1 VDLMVKPMSGDTG
14 DGIITA
20 PDAPAVTTGAQDS
33 TATETAQLEV
43 DDVSVRF
50 GGVHALT
57 DVSFTLSKGVLGAV
71 IGPNGAGK
79 TTLFNCITGIYRP
92 TSGEI
97 RFEGQAVNKLAQH
110 KVARLGIARTFQN
123 LALFSGMTV
132 IDNLMLGRY
141 LHGRRGLLAGAFF
154 WPVVRDEVRQRER
167 VEHIIDMLEI
177 NPYRNTYVKDLA
189 YGLQKRVEFGR
200 ALAQEGRLL
209 LLDEPMAGMTS
220 EEKEDMARFILDV
233 RAELGTTMLLVEHDM
248 GVVMDIAEQICVF
261 DFGVK
266 IAEGTPQQIQRDDR
280 VIAAYLGDKKKL
292 ADVAVDEE
300 DEAAAALLTG

>member
-1 VDLMVKPMSGDTG
+1 MAEPTSDGTG
-14 DGIITA
+14 
-20 PDAPAVTTGAQDS
+20 
-33 TATETAQLEV
+33 TETASTAGALLEV

-57 DVSFTLSKGVLGAV
+57 EVSFDLQKGVLGAV

-92 TSGEI
+92 TSGVI
-97 RFEGQAVNKLAQH
+97 RFEGQPVSKLPQH

-132 IDNLMLGRY
+132 LDNLMLGRY
-141 LHGRRGLLAGAFF
+141 LHGRAGIISGLFYLPSVA
-154 WPVVRDEVRQRER
+154 REETRQRER
-167 VEHIIDMLEI
+167 VEQVIDLLEI
-177 NPYRNTYVKDLA
+177 TAYRDTYVRDLS

-200 ALAQEGRLL
+200 ALAQDGRLL

-233 RAELGTTMLLVEHDM
+233 RAALGTTMILVEHDM
-248 GVVMDIAEQICVF
+248 GVVMDIAEFITVL

-266 IAEGTPQQIQRDDR
+266 IAEGTPQEIQRNDR
-280 VIAAYLGDKKKL
+280 VVAAYLGDRKKL
-292 ADVAVDEE
+292 ADVTPEE
-300 DEAAAALLTG
+300 EEEAAAALLTG

>member
-1 VDLMVKPMSGDTG
+1 MVEPVEPLLK
-14 DGIITA
+14 
-20 PDAPAVTTGAQDS
+20 
-33 TATETAQLEV
+33 V

-50 GGVHALT
+50 GGVHALS
-57 DVSFTLSKGVLGAV
+57 DVSFDLQPGVLGAV

-92 TSGEI
+92 TTGQI
-97 RFEGQAVNKLAQH
+97 LFEGQDVSRLPQH

-141 LHGRRGLLAGAFF
+141 LHGKTGILAGMFYLPSVA
-154 WPVVRDEVRQRER
+154 REEVRQRQR
-167 VEHIIDMLEI
+167 VEEIIDLLEI
-177 NPYRNTYVKDLA
+177 NAYRDTYVKDLS
-189 YGLQKRVEFGR
+189 YGLQKRVELGR

-233 RAELGTTMLLVEHDM
+233 RSTLGTTMLLVEHDM
-248 GVVMDIAEQICVF
+248 GVVMDIAEFIVVF

-266 IAEGTPQQIQRDDR
+266 IAEGTPQQIQRDEH
-280 VIAAYLGDKKKL
+280 VIAAYLGDRKKL
-292 ADVAVDEE
+292 ADVTPDEE
-300 DEAAAALLTG
+300 EEAAAALMSG

>member
-1 VDLMVKPMSGDTG
+1 M
-14 DGIITA
+14 A
-20 PDAPAVTTGAQDS
+20 DAVPTEAGSPAL
-33 TATETAQLEV
+33 LEV

-57 DVSFTLSKGVLGAV
+57 DVSFTLGAGVLGAV

-97 RFEGQAVNKLAQH
+97 RYEGTTVSKLPQH

-141 LHGRRGLLAGAFF
+141 LHGKSGLLAGMLYLPSVA
-154 WPVVRDEVRQRER
+154 REEVRQRER
-167 VEHIIDMLEI
+167 VEQIIDLLEI
-177 NPYRNTYVKDLA
+177 NAYRDTYVRDLS

-200 ALAQEGRLL
+200 ALAQDGRLL

-233 RAELGTTMLLVEHDM
+233 RSALGTTMILVEHDM
-248 GVVMDIAEQICVF
+248 GVVMDIAEFITVL

-266 IAEGTPQQIQRDDR
+266 IAEGTPQEIQRNDR
-280 VIAAYLGDKKKL
+280 VVAAYLGDRKKL
-292 ADVAVDEE
+292 ADVTPEE
-300 DEAAAALLTG
+300 EEEAAAALLTG